1 MKHLMQ
7 KIGLLAHQ
15 PGDEE
20 QENSAS
26 YVESSKSARGG
37 ALT

>member
-1 MKHLMQ
+1 MKRLMQ

-20 QENSAS
+20 QENGAS
-26 YVESSKSARGG
+26 YVESSKRGK
-37 ALT
+37 